1 MIDSDGD
8 LELDHHPIGVAA
20 ERTGLT
26 PHVLRVWE
34 RRYRAIEPVRAEGG
48 RRLYSD
54 ADIERLRLM
63 ALATAAG
70 RGISQ
75 VARLPTKELTR
86 LVRDDEEARRRLDTD
101 GGARGA
107 RLTGATADDVA
118 AARAR
123 ARALDASGL
132 ERVLRRSA
140 ALVGAGTFLESVATP
155 LLRQIGDERD
165 AGQLAPGAE
174 HLALVALRRVIEG
187 IVPILIVSGD
197 APNLLVATPVGDRH
211 EIEAVMA
218 TAVAAIESWRVTY
231 LGPGVP
237 VSEIAVA
244 AASTSARAVSVTVPG
259 TGGHDQLIQELRALR
274 VQLAARVP
282 LLVGGAGA
290 LTIASELRGAGVK
303 VIENLTDLRLAL
315 RVAGQSVS
323 DMIHLTP

>member
-1 MIDSDGD
+1 MIDMHQ
-8 LELDHHPIGVAA
+8 ETEIRQHPIGVAS
-20 ERTGLT
+20 ERTGLS

-34 RRYRAIEPVRAEGG
+34 RRYRAIEPTRTDGG

-75 VARLPTKELTR
+75 VARLPTKELMR
-86 LVRDDEEARRRLDTD
+86 LVRDDAEARRQLGTTD
-101 GGARGA
+101 RARTSGT
-107 RLTGATADDVA
+107 TGATSSDDVT

-123 ARALDASGL
+123 ARSLDAVGL

-140 ALVGAGTFLESVATP
+140 ALVGTAAFLDTVATP
-155 LLRQIGDERD
+155 LLRQISNARD
-165 AGQLAPGAE
+165 AGELAPGE
-174 HLALVALRRVIEG
+174 EQLVLVALRRVIEG
-187 IVPILIVSGD
+187 VVPTLIVSDD

-218 TAVAAIESWRVTY
+218 TAVAAIENWRVTY

-244 AASTSARAVSVTVPG
+244 AANASANAVSVTLPRG
-259 TGGHDQLIQELRALR
+259 GGHDLLLHGLRALR
-274 VQLAARVP
+274 VRLAAGVP
-282 LLVGGAGA
+282 LLVSGAGA
-290 LTIASELRGAGVK
+290 LEIATELKGAGVE

-315 RVAGQSVS
+315 RVAGEQSS
-323 DMIHLTP
+323 AKPSS

>member
-1 MIDSDGD
+1 MID
-8 LELDHHPIGVAA
+8 EHPIGVAS
-20 ERTGLT
+20 ERTGIS

-34 RRYRAIEPVRAEGG
+34 RRYRAIEPTRTDGG

-75 VARLPTKELTR
+75 VAKLPTKELAR
-86 LVRDDEEARRRLDTD
+86 LVRDDEEARRQLGTTRR
-101 GGARGA
+101 ARTSSTTA
-107 RLTGATADDVA
+107 ADDVA

-123 ARALDASGL
+123 ARALDAVGL
-132 ERVLRRSA
+132 ERALRRSA
-140 ALVGAGTFLESVATP
+140 ALVGAGAFIDTVATP
-155 LLRQIGDERD
+155 LLKEISDERN
-165 AGQLAPGAE
+165 AGELAPGE
-174 HLALVALRRVIEG
+174 EQLVLVALRRVIEG
-187 IVPILIVSGD
+187 IVPVLIVSGD

-218 TAVAAIESWRVTY
+218 TAGAAIEGWRVTY

-244 AASTSARAVSVTVPG
+244 AASTSARAVSVTVPRAG
-259 TGGHDQLIQELRALR
+259 NNDLLLQELRALR
-274 VQLAARVP
+274 GRLAARVP
-282 LLVGGAGA
+282 LLAGGAGA
-290 LTIASELRGAGVK
+290 LEIAAELRGAGVH

-315 RVAGQSVS
+315 RAASPS
-323 DMIHLTP
+323 ET

>member
-1 MIDSDGD
+1 MVD
-8 LELDHHPIGVAA
+8 EHPIGVAS
-20 ERTGLT
+20 ERTGIS

-34 RRYRAIEPVRAEGG
+34 RRYRAIEPTRTDGG

-75 VARLPTKELTR
+75 VAKLPTKELAR
-86 LVRDDEEARRRLDTD
+86 LVRDDEEARRQLGTTRR
-101 GGARGA
+101 ARTSGTTA
-107 RLTGATADDVA
+107 ADDVA

-123 ARALDASGL
+123 ARALDAVGL
-132 ERVLRRSA
+132 ERALRRSA
-140 ALVGAGTFLESVATP
+140 ALVGAGAFIDTVATP
-155 LLRQIGDERD
+155 LLKEIGEQRN
-165 AGQLAPGAE
+165 AGELAPGE
-174 HLALVALRRVIEG
+174 EQLVLVALRRVIEG
-187 IVPILIVSGD
+187 IVPVLIVSGD

-218 TAVAAIESWRVTY
+218 TAGAAIEWWRVTY

-244 AASTSARAVSVTVPG
+244 AVSTSARAVSVTVPRAG
-259 TGGHDQLIQELRALR
+259 NNDLLLQELRALR
-274 VQLAARVP
+274 GRLAARVP
-282 LLVGGAGA
+282 LLAGGAGA
-290 LTIASELRGAGVK
+290 LEIAAELRGAGVH

-315 RVAGQSVS
+315 RAASP
-323 DMIHLTP
+323 LET

>member
-1 MIDSDGD
+1 MIDM
-8 LELDHHPIGVAA
+8 HPIGVAA
-20 ERTGLT
+20 ERTGIS

-34 RRYRAIEPVRAEGG
+34 RRYRAIEPSRTDGG

-63 ALATAAG
+63 ALATTAG

-75 VARLPTKELTR
+75 VAKLPTKELAR
-86 LVRDDEEARRRLDTD
+86 LVRDDEEARRRVGTKTR
-101 GGARGA
+101 AR
-107 RLTGATADDVA
+107 TSGATAAAAGDVA
-118 AARAR
+118 VARAR
-123 ARALDASGL
+123 AHALDAVGL

-140 ALVGAGTFLESVATP
+140 ALVGASAFLDNVATP
-155 LLRQIGDERD
+155 LLRQIGDERS
-165 AGQLAPGAE
+165 AGQLAPGE
-174 HLALVALRRVIEG
+174 EQLVLVALRRVIEG

-218 TAVAAIESWRVTY
+218 TAGAAIEGWRVTY

-244 AASTSARAVSVTVPG
+244 AASTSARAVSVIVPRAG
-259 TGGHDQLIQELRALR
+259 SHDLLLHELRALR
-274 VQLAARVP
+274 GRLAARVP

-290 LTIASELRGAGVK
+290 LAIAPELRGVGVN
-303 VIENLTDLRLAL
+303 VIESLMDLRLAL
-315 RVAGQSVS
+315 RVAGQSE
-323 DMIHLTP
+323 M

>member
-1 MIDSDGD
+1 MVD
-8 LELDHHPIGVAA
+8 EHPIGVAS
-20 ERTGLT
+20 ERTGIS

-34 RRYRAIEPVRAEGG
+34 RRYRAIEPTRTDGG

-75 VARLPTKELTR
+75 VANLPTKELAR
-86 LVRDDEEARRRLDTD
+86 LVRDDEEARRQLGTTRR
-101 GGARGA
+101 ARTSG
-107 RLTGATADDVA
+107 TTAPDDVA

-123 ARALDASGL
+123 ARALDAVGL

-140 ALVGAGTFLESVATP
+140 ALVGAGAFIDTVATP
-155 LLRQIGDERD
+155 LLKEIGEQRN
-165 AGQLAPGAE
+165 AGELAPGE
-174 HLALVALRRVIEG
+174 EQLVLVALRRVIEG
-187 IVPILIVSGD
+187 IVPVLIVSGD

-218 TAVAAIESWRVTY
+218 TAGAAIEGWRVTY

-244 AASTSARAVSVTVPG
+244 AASTSARAVSVTVPRAG
-259 TGGHDQLIQELRALR
+259 NNDLLLQELRALR
-274 VQLAARVP
+274 GRLAARVP
-282 LLVGGAGA
+282 LLAGGAGA
-290 LTIASELRGAGVK
+290 LEIAAELRGAGVH
-303 VIENLTDLRLAL
+303 VIENLTDLRQAL
-315 RVAGQSVS
+315 RAASPS
-323 DMIHLTP
+323 ET

>member
-1 MIDSDGD
+1 MVD
-8 LELDHHPIGVAA
+8 EHPIGVAA
-20 ERTGLT
+20 ERTGIS

-34 RRYRAIEPVRAEGG
+34 RRYRAIEPTRTDGG

-75 VARLPTKELTR
+75 VAKLPTKELAR
-86 LVRDDEEARRRLDTD
+86 LVRDDEEARRQLGTTR
-101 GGARGA
+101 RG
-107 RLTGATADDVA
+107 RTSGTTAGNDVV

-123 ARALDASGL
+123 ARALDAVGL

-140 ALVGAGTFLESVATP
+140 ALVGASAFLDTVATP
-155 LLRQIGDERD
+155 LLKEIGDQRS
-165 AGQLAPGAE
+165 AGELAPGE
-174 HLALVALRRVIEG
+174 EQLVLVALRRVIEG
-187 IVPILIVSGD
+187 IVPVLIVSVD

-218 TAVAAIESWRVTY
+218 TAGAAIEGWRVTY

-244 AASTSARAVSVTVPG
+244 AASTSARAVSVTVPRAG
-259 TGGHDQLIQELRALR
+259 NNDLLLQELRALR
-274 VQLAARVP
+274 ARLAARVP
-282 LLVGGAGA
+282 LLAGGAGA
-290 LTIASELRGAGVK
+290 LEIAAELRGAGVQ
-303 VIENLTDLRLAL
+303 VIEHLTDLRLAL
-315 RVAGQSVS
+315 RVASQSE
-323 DMIHLTP
+323 T

>member
-1 MIDSDGD
+1 MVD
-8 LELDHHPIGVAA
+8 EHPIGVAS
-20 ERTGLT
+20 ERTGIS

-34 RRYRAIEPVRAEGG
+34 RRYRAIEPTRTDGG

-75 VARLPTKELTR
+75 VANLPTKELAR
-86 LVRDDEEARRRLDTD
+86 LVRDDEEARRQLGTTRR
-101 GGARGA
+101 ARTSG
-107 RLTGATADDVA
+107 TTASDDVA

-123 ARALDASGL
+123 ARALDAVGL

-140 ALVGAGTFLESVATP
+140 ALVGAGAFIDTVATP
-155 LLRQIGDERD
+155 LLKEIGEQRN
-165 AGQLAPGAE
+165 AGELAPGE
-174 HLALVALRRVIEG
+174 EQLVLVALRRVIEG
-187 IVPILIVSGD
+187 IVPVLIVSGD

-218 TAVAAIESWRVTY
+218 TAGAAIEGWRVTY

-244 AASTSARAVSVTVPG
+244 AASTSARAVSVTVPRAG
-259 TGGHDQLIQELRALR
+259 NNDLLLQELRALR
-274 VQLAARVP
+274 GRLAARVP
-282 LLVGGAGA
+282 LLAGGAGA
-290 LTIASELRGAGVK
+290 LEIAAELRGAGVH
-303 VIENLTDLRLAL
+303 VIENLIDLRQAL
-315 RVAGQSVS
+315 RAASPS
-323 DMIHLTP
+323 ET

>member
-1 MIDSDGD
+1 MVD
-8 LELDHHPIGVAA
+8 EHPIGVAS
-20 ERTGLT
+20 ERTGIS

-34 RRYRAIEPVRAEGG
+34 RRYRAIEPTRTDGG

-75 VARLPTKELTR
+75 VANLPTKELAR
-86 LVRDDEEARRRLDTD
+86 LVRDDEEARRQLGTTRR
-101 GGARGA
+101 ARTSG
-107 RLTGATADDVA
+107 TTASDDVA

-123 ARALDASGL
+123 ARALDAVGL

-140 ALVGAGTFLESVATP
+140 ALVGAGAFIDTVATP
-155 LLRQIGDERD
+155 LLKEIGEQRN
-165 AGQLAPGAE
+165 AGELAPGE
-174 HLALVALRRVIEG
+174 EQLVLVALRRVIEG
-187 IVPILIVSGD
+187 IVPVLIVSGD

-218 TAVAAIESWRVTY
+218 TAGAAIEGWRVTY

-244 AASTSARAVSVTVPG
+244 AASTSARAVSVTVPRAG
-259 TGGHDQLIQELRALR
+259 NNDLLLQELRALR
-274 VQLAARVP
+274 GRLAARVP
-282 LLVGGAGA
+282 LLAGGAGA
-290 LTIASELRGAGVK
+290 LEIASELKGAGVH

-315 RVAGQSVS
+315 RAASPS
-323 DMIHLTP
+323 ET